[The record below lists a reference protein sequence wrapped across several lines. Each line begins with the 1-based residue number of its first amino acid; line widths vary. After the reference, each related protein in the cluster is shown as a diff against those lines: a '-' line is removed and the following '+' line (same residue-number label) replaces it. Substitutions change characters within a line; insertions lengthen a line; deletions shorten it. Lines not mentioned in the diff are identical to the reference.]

1 LRVPYVERFQ
11 KAFASASKDI
21 PGTTV
26 TPSSSSVHSGSVV
39 VLSAARASLVLFKAS
54 PRPRNL
60 GRFRSSV
67 TIGHPSPA
75 DQIEAPKSRNGL

>member
-26 TPSSSSVHSGSVV
+26 TPSSSSVHSASVAM
-39 VLSAARASLVLFKAS
+39 LSAAPAPLMLFKAS
-54 PRPRNL
+54 PRPRNRA
-60 GRFRSSV
+60 RFSSSV
-67 TIGHPSPA
+67 TIEHPSPA